1 MRFTHRANFRSG
13 EGRKLDLPRY
23 DVRYIIDRKRRNRSR
38 RRSSSFE
45 SISGR
50 KRGRSSSRGRRH
62 CSSSSSD
69 SSPSLP
75 SQSVVT
81 TSERKKVKSMSKSAR
96 RRRRRSR
103 ASNSPDLGRG
113 LRHDVGHRRSMSPL
127 PRRRKRSTLGS
138 EDNTVVVR
146 HSPSVSRG
154 TKGRRKYAVRSG
166 SNDSEII
173 ILPKKKSNKILRTSE
188 LISKK
193 TGKREK
199 ITTSNAC
206 GAVGSKNKKSKKK
219 TASKQI
225 DITSAAAAA
234 SSGSASAV
242 AGKEVYA
249 AGNKILVSVNFKHS
263 ATSRKKAKKRPSNDS
278 GDGCENKSPQH
289 KPDSSSSAAV
299 ERAKAKKPSLV
310 IDIMSSPYQVFESSP
325 KETIDLFSD
334 EECPLSSTQRRN
346 KDGEDDEVSSG
357 VERAPRSVTGAS
369 NVPAIGQK
377 SSSIA
382 YLEETAPSVT
392 STTHAIASTITSSSG
407 SIFPPNP
414 SLPHM
419 TFASSVAGGNKMSS
433 IPTTSPC
440 HNDGNFTGVNGEI
453 YVKSAAPT
461 CSTDTSAINSTF
473 HRGPMTPP
481 GDEHET
487 LDLARGPQTPSSD
500 MAPDSY
506 DPFNPTTESPENRIN
521 SQKNSNDDLG
531 QKNHN
536 GVRNS
541 DISLSVDMEVDSP
554 CSPG

>member
-1 MRFTHRANFRSG
+1 MR
-13 EGRKLDLPRY
+13 P
-23 DVRYIIDRKRRNRSR
+23 I
-38 RRSSSFE
+38 
-45 SISGR
+45 
-50 KRGRSSSRGRRH
+50 
-62 CSSSSSD
+62 
-69 SSPSLP
+69 
-75 SQSVVT
+75 
-81 TSERKKVKSMSKSAR
+81 SKSAR

-103 ASNSPDLGRG
+103 ASNSPELGRG
-113 LRHDVGHRRSMSPL
+113 HRHDVGHRRSISPL

-138 EDNTVVVR
+138 EDNTVVLR

-154 TKGRRKYAVRSG
+154 TKGQRKFAVRSG

-173 ILPKKKSNKILRTSE
+173 ILPKKKSNKIIRTSE
-188 LISKK
+188 SISKK
-193 TGKREK
+193 TGKRAK

-219 TASKQI
+219 TAVTASKQI
-225 DITSAAAAA
+225 DITSATAAA

-263 ATSRKKAKKRPSNDS
+263 ATSRKKAKKRPSYDS

-334 EECPLSSTQRRN
+334 EECPRSSTQRRN

-357 VERAPRSVTGAS
+357 VERAPRSVTGAI

-392 STTHAIASTITSSSG
+392 STTHAIASAITSSSG
-407 SIFPPNP
+407 SIFPPNLS

-433 IPTTSPC
+433 IPTTSLS
-440 HNDGNFTGVNGEI
+440 HNDGNFTGVNGET

-461 CSTDTSAINSTF
+461 CSNDTSATNNTF

-521 SQKNSNDDLG
+521 TQKNSNDDLG
-531 QKNHN
+531 PKNHN